1 MADDPLAAKIAVLQR
16 AFVAQLPER
25 IQTLDDALAK
35 LGQDEESVKAVHVI
49 VHSLAGAGATFGCP
63 EVSLAAREME
73 QAMFPSGVSHSKF
86 DPNVHAR
93 LPALVAALKAA
104 AARAVAENAQ
114 SGQP

>member
-25 IQTLDDALAK
+25 IRALDEALAK
-35 LGQDEESVKAVHVI
+35 LGQDEETVKAVHVI

-63 EVSLAAREME
+63 EVSAAAREME
-73 QAMFPSGVSHSKF
+73 QAMFPGGLGHSKF
-86 DPNVHAR
+86 DPAVHAR
-93 LPALVAALKAA
+93 LPVLMAALKAA
-104 AARAVAENAQ
+104 AQRAVAENPE

>member
-25 IQTLDDALAK
+25 IRALDDALAR

-63 EVSLAAREME
+63 EVSTAAREIE
-73 QAMFPSGVSHSKF
+73 QAMFPSGAGHSKF
-86 DPNVHAR
+86 DPAVHAR

-104 AARAVAENAQ
+104 AARAVAEDPQ